1 MRPEA
6 RLTDEEELY
15 GEVKPD
21 VRALAESLFELSEK
35 ALRERGSFLP
45 HAAALTEGK
54 VRLVGA
60 MCNTAHGVANS
71 THIMPLLRQGLKS
84 MAHERPVTAIG
95 VAETVMVSPDGQAPS
110 QAIKVLL
117 EHHRGLTMAF
127 YLPYVQDT
135 AGDIQFGSPTSMF
148 VPPEINVWDAD

>member
-1 MRPEA
+1 
-6 RLTDEEELY
+6 LTDEEELY

-21 VRALAESLFELSEK
+21 VRALAQPLFELSEK

-54 VRLVGA
+54 IRLVGA
-60 MCNTAHGVANS
+60 MCSTANGVANS
-71 THIMPLLRQGLKS
+71 SHIMPLLRQALKA

-95 VAETVMVSPDGQAPS
+95 VADTVTVTPDGKAPS

-117 EHHRGLTMAF
+117 EHHRGLTMAV
-127 YLPYVQDT
+127 YLPFAKDT
-135 AGDIQFGSPTSMF
+135 SGDITFGSTMSQF
-148 VPPEINVWDAD
+148 VPPEINPWDEY

>member
-1 MRPEA
+1 LTDP

-15 GEVKPD
+15 GEIKPD
-21 VRALAESLFELSEK
+21 VRALAQPLFELSEK

-60 MCNTAHGVANS
+60 MCNTASGVANS
-71 THIMPLLRQGLKS
+71 THIKPLLRQGLRS

-95 VAETVMVSPDGQAPS
+95 VAETVTVTPEDGTAPS

-117 EHHRGLTMAF
+117 EHHRGLTMAL
-127 YLPYVQDT
+127 YLPFAQDT
-135 AGDIQFGSPTSMF
+135 AGDIKFGSTLSMF
-148 VPPEINVWDAD
+148 VPPEMNPWDED

>member
-1 MRPEA
+1 M
-6 RLTDEEELY
+6 TDKDDLY

-21 VRALAESLFELSEK
+21 VRALAQPLFELSEK

-60 MCNTAHGVANS
+60 MCNTAGGVANS
-71 THIMPLLRQGLKS
+71 THIKPLLRQGLRS

-95 VAETVMVSPDGQAPS
+95 VAETVTVTPDGQAPS

-117 EHHRGLTMAF
+117 EHHRGLTMALF
-127 YLPYVQDT
+127 LPFAQDIS
-135 AGDIQFGSPTSMF
+135 GEIKFGSTLSMF
-148 VPPEINVWDAD
+148 VPPEMNPWDED

>member
-1 MRPEA
+1 MTDSRI
-6 RLTDEEELY
+6 TDEEELY
-15 GEVKPD
+15 GEIKPD
-21 VRALAESLFELSEK
+21 VRALAQPLFELSEK

-60 MCNTAHGVANS
+60 MCSTANGMASS
-71 THIMPLLRQGLKS
+71 THIIPMLRQGLRS

-95 VAETVMVSPDGQAPS
+95 VAETVTVTPDGKAPS

-117 EHHRGLTMAF
+117 EHHRGLTMAL
-127 YLPYVQDT
+127 YLPFAQDT
-135 AGDIQFGSPTSMF
+135 TGDIKFGSTLSMF
-148 VPPEINVWDAD
+148 VPPEYNPWDED

>member
-1 MRPEA
+1 
-6 RLTDEEELY
+6 LTDEEELY

-21 VRALAESLFELSEK
+21 VRALALPLFELSEK

-60 MCNTAHGVANS
+60 MCNTANGIANS
-71 THIMPLLRQGLKS
+71 THIKPLLRQGLRT
-84 MAHERPVTAIG
+84 MALERPVTAVG
-95 VAETVMVSPDGQAPS
+95 VAETVTFTPDGQAPS

-117 EHHRGLTMAF
+117 EHHRGLTMAL
-127 YLPYVQDT
+127 YLPFAQDT
-135 AGDIQFGSPTSMF
+135 SGDIKFGSTKSMF
-148 VPPEINVWDAD
+148 VPPEMNPWDEV

>member
-1 MRPEA
+1 M
-6 RLTDEEELY
+6 TDEEELY

-21 VRALAESLFELSEK
+21 VRALAQPLLELSEK

-60 MCNTAHGVANS
+60 MCNTANGVANS
-71 THIMPLLRQGLKS
+71 THILPLLRQGLKA

-95 VAETVMVSPDGQAPS
+95 VAETVTMTPDGQAPS

-117 EHHRGLTMAF
+117 EHHRGLTMAV
-127 YLPYVQDT
+127 YLPFAQDT
-135 AGDIQFGSPTSMF
+135 SGDIKFGSTTSMF
-148 VPPEINVWDAD
+148 VPPEINAWDED

>member
-1 MRPEA
+1 M
-6 RLTDEEELY
+6 TDEEELY
-15 GEVKPD
+15 GEIKPD
-21 VRALAESLFELSEK
+21 VRALAQPLFELSEK

-60 MCNTAHGVANS
+60 MCNTAAGVANS
-71 THIMPLLRQGLKS
+71 THIMPLLRQGLRS

-95 VAETVMVSPDGQAPS
+95 VAETVTTTPDGQAPS

-117 EHHRGLTMAF
+117 EHHRGLTMAL
-127 YLPYVQDT
+127 YLPFAQDT
-135 AGDIQFGSPTSMF
+135 SGDIKFGSTLSMF
-148 VPPEINVWDAD
+148 VPPRMRPLG